1 MAIKIIT
8 TVEEMHTYSNKAA
21 EEGKIIGLVP
31 TMGFLHDG
39 HLSLVKKS
47 NEICDITIVSIFV
60 NPTQFSPNEDLAKYP
75 RDLERDTKLLEEN
88 GCDAIFHPEAS
99 EIYPAAFQTYVEVN
113 KITKILEGAYRP
125 THFKGVTTVV
135 NILFNCIKPR
145 YAFFGQKDAQQA
157 AVINRMVKDLK
168 MDIHIRTNPIVREQ
182 DGLAMSSR
190 NIYLS
195 KEERVDALLLSQ
207 TIALGQE
214 IVLSGERN
222 AEKIIAAMSENVS
235 KAASAKLD
243 YIAIALVD
251 TFELVS
257 RLEEG
262 NSYYILIACR
272 IGATRLIDNLIV
284 KI

>member
-8 TVEEMHTYSNKAA
+8 TVDEMHAYSNQAA
-21 EEGKIIGLVP
+21 KEGKIIGLVP
-31 TMGFLHDG
+31 TMGFLHEG

-47 NEICDITIVSIFV
+47 NEICDITIVSVFV
-60 NPTQFSPNEDLAKYP
+60 NPTQFAPNEDLAKYP
-75 RDLERDTKLLEEN
+75 RDFERDIKLLEEN
-88 GCDAIFHPEAS
+88 GCDAVFHPEAA
-99 EIYPAAFQTYVEVN
+99 EIYPASFQTYVDVN

-125 THFKGVTTVV
+125 THFKGVTTIV

-168 MDIHIRTNPIVREQ
+168 MDIHVQTGPIIREK

-190 NIYLS
+190 NVYLS
-195 KEERVDALLLSQ
+195 KEDRVNALILSK
-207 TIALGQE
+207 TITMGKE
-214 IVLSGERN
+214 KVISGERN

-235 KAASAKLD
+235 KVASAKLD
-243 YIAIALVD
+243 YLAITQAD
-251 TFELVS
+251 TFEPVS
-257 RLEEG
+257 KLEDG
-262 NSYYILIACR
+262 NGYYILIACR

-284 KI
+284 TI

>member
-8 TVEEMHTYSNKAA
+8 TVDEMHAYSNQAA
-21 EEGKIIGLVP
+21 KEGKILGLVP
-31 TMGFLHDG
+31 TMGFLHEG

-60 NPTQFSPNEDLAKYP
+60 NPTQFAPNEDLAKYP
-75 RDLERDTKLLEEN
+75 RDFERDIKLLEEN
-88 GCDAIFHPEAS
+88 GCDAVFHPEAA
-99 EIYPAAFQTYVEVN
+99 EIYPVPFQTYVDVN

-125 THFKGVTTVV
+125 THFKGVTTIV

-145 YAFFGQKDAQQA
+145 YAFFGQKDAQQV

-168 MDIHIRTNPIVREQ
+168 MDIHVQTGPIIREK

-195 KEERVDALLLSQ
+195 KEDRVNALVLSE
-207 TIALGQE
+207 TIKLGKE
-214 IVLSGERN
+214 KVISGERN
-222 AEKIIAAMSENVS
+222 AERIITAMSENIS
-235 KAASAKLD
+235 KVASAKLD
-243 YIAIALVD
+243 YLAITHAD

-257 RLEEG
+257 KLEEG
-262 NSYYILIACR
+262 NSYYILTACR
-272 IGATRLIDNLIV
+272 IGVTRLIDNLIV
-284 KI
+284 TI